1 MPPTRHRQ
9 STQTVASPATR
20 ATQTPAP
27 NSNRVPD
34 YEPLQ
39 NPLNAKAQQSLSF
52 LLRSTG
58 TLGHIKAHLAH
69 SGTRLAECVALV
81 NDRNVE
87 LQDSVNRRRA
97 KGREIDEK
105 DEEYAQK
112 LDEKVRKAT
121 EVLEVAMRGV
131 VDMERGVG
139 ILEEGVRDVGGRVAQ
154 EGNANAARVRG
165 AQGMGSQRQK
175 RRRIV
180 DEDGEEDEDQEDEDE
195 EMEEAEVR
203 KVVPTAPSVMLRDTM
218 KEKAREWEGTS
229 ARERYVLQL
238 IRLFVNI
245 KANSF
250 SHSYARANHY
260 ITFVKT
266 AHDAAH
272 PEENGPPLP
281 DASTWFDDA
290 NNPTQPYYN
299 KPETHKSQDEGE
311 SELVTTSVRIS
322 IKCPITTL
330 TFTDPVTSTVC
341 PHSFERKAIE
351 ELISK
356 GRTTKVVDRATGR
369 QEPAVPCPECRTLI
383 AKSELR
389 DDPVLLRKVQR
400 IVAQENRG
408 DGDEEESDEEPSGPR
423 QAGNEEGDSSIMESG
438 ANATQNGRGAAGRI
452 KRENM
457 LKSRLSE
464 TGAAAAARV
473 SATQRE
479 GTQVIP
485 ATQVAPSATQ
495 QSMIVDLEGDDEDE
509 EEEEEEGG
517 DEDEEMDDDDNDGTD
532 SGEGEEEG
540 S

>member
-9 STQTVASPATR
+9 STQSIASPSTR

-105 DEEYAQK
+105 DEEYARK

-121 EVLEVAMRGV
+121 EVLEAAMRGV

-165 AQGMGSQRQK
+165 AQGMGSQRLK
-175 RRRIV
+175 RRRVV

-195 EMEEAEVR
+195 EMEEEAEVQ

-238 IRLFVNI
+238 TRLFVNI
-245 KANSF
+245 KANPF
-250 SHSYARANHY
+250 SPSYARANPY

-281 DASTWFDDA
+281 HASTWFDDA

-299 KPETHKSQDEGE
+299 KPETHQSQDEGE

-400 IVAQENRG
+400 IVAQENRE
-408 DGDEEESDEEPSGPR
+408 DGDEEESDEELSGPR
-423 QAGNEEGDSSIMESG
+423 QAGNEGGDSSIMESG
-438 ANATQNGRGAAGRI
+438 ANATQNGRNAAGRI

-457 LKSRLSE
+457 LTLRLSE
-464 TGAAAAARV
+464 TGAGAGAGR
-473 SATQRE
+473 SATQGE
-479 GTQVIP
+479 GTQIIP
-485 ATQVAPSATQ
+485 ATQVPPSATQ

-509 EEEEEEGG
+509 EGEEDEEG
-517 DEDEEMDDDDNDGTD
+517 DEDEEIDDDNDGTD
-532 SGEGEEEG
+532 SGEDEEEEG
-540 S
+540 